1 MSIDRN
7 TAHANSKAALDA
19 KLQAGDTN
27 FIADVDGQ
35 ITAACAQGHF
45 EVTALTSL
53 NVSII
58 NVYTY
63 YTNLGYNVYFPD
75 YANQNGQTLP
85 SIINNPSNF
94 FGYNWVQYWLR
105 AITLYRITNP
115 ARITVGW
122 RSYSPPANPEGP
134 V

>member
-7 TAHANSKAALDA
+7 TAYANSQAALQA
-19 KLQAGDTN
+19 RLTAGDTG
-27 FIADVDGQ
+27 FITNVDIQ
-35 ITAACAQGHF
+35 IAEACALGHF
-45 EVTALTSL
+45 EITALTNL

-94 FGYNWVQYWLR
+94 FGYNWVQYWLN

>member
-7 TAHANSKAALDA
+7 TAYANSQAARNARLT
-19 KLQAGDTN
+19 AGDTN
-27 FIADVDGQ
+27 FIADVDAQ
-35 ITAACAQGHF
+35 ILAATELGHF
-45 EVTALTSL
+45 EITSLTNL

-58 NVYTY
+58 AVYTY

-94 FGYNWVQYWLR
+94 FGYNWVAYWLN
-105 AITLYRITNP
+105 AITLYNITNP
-115 ARITVGW
+115 CRMTFSW

>member
-7 TAHANSKAALDA
+7 TAFANSQAALNA
-19 KLQAGDTN
+19 RLTAGDTK
-27 FIADVDGQ
+27 FIDDVDSQ
-35 ITAACAQGHF
+35 ITSATALGHF
-45 EVTALTSL
+45 EITALTSL

-58 NVYTY
+58 TVYTY

-94 FGYNWVQYWLR
+94 FGYNWVQYWLN
-105 AITLYRITNP
+105 AITLYNIVNP
-115 ARITVGW
+115 ARMTIAW